1 MNQFNHGHTE
11 HTYATHHKAFF
22 IVFICML
29 IQAIPFS
36 VASNIQPLFIPY
48 VIKSLHFSLAKF
60 SLIFTFGAL
69 AAAICSP
76 FLGGLFGK
84 INIKIL
90 FIIGSIMGCGA
101 FAAMGLATN
110 LYEFYILAAISQIGL
125 VLFSGLGTAYIIGCW
140 FPTTGRGEALGVAF
154 AGGSIGNVF
163 LQPIVSTLL
172 GKEGPRV
179 GYILFGIIGLAAA
192 IILTL
197 LFIRAPKNNDEAFA
211 AGNQNQGQQSKVKNV
226 AYEGVGAKKT
236 RKNIFFWIFGIGY
249 AFIGVAISAC
259 STQYASY
266 FRLQLHMGAGLIG
279 ILGSVFAFFCL
290 FGNVGGGALFD
301 KLGSFK
307 SMFIGFILQ
316 IIAIIGMVIAN
327 FNPLYAFIFSIFY
340 GLCVFTYMSGPAFL
354 VTDIFGRK
362 ESSINLGTLNLMFSV
377 GFATGSTIFGVF
389 AQVIGFEFSWLAILV
404 FLVIGYILLLL
415 TILIVKKK
423 QKIMKKEVMQK
434 N

>member
-1 MNQFNHGHTE
+1 MRELNHGHSE
-11 HTYATHHKAFF
+11 YTYTTHYKAFF

-76 FLGGLFGK
+76 FIGKLFGK
-84 INIKIL
+84 FNIKIL
-90 FIIGSIMGCGA
+90 FLVGAVLGCGA
-101 FAAMGLATN
+101 FAGMGLATN

-125 VLFSGLGTAYIIGCW
+125 VFFSGLGTAYIIGCW
-140 FPTTGRGEALGVAF
+140 FPTTGRGEALGIAF

-163 LQPIVSTLL
+163 LQPLVSTLL
-172 GKEGPRV
+172 EKEGPKFS
-179 GYILFGIIGLAAA
+179 YIIFGLIALIVAV
-192 IILTL
+192 ILTIF
-197 LFIRAPKNNDEAFA
+197 FIRAPKSSAEAFQTN
-211 AGNQNQGQQSKVKNV
+211 GHNQEKSSKLKNV
-226 AYEGVGAKKT
+226 AYEGAGAAGT
-236 RKNIFFWIFGIGY
+236 RKNVFFWIFGIAY
-249 AFIGVAISAC
+249 ALIGIAISAC

-266 FRLQLHMGAGLIG
+266 FRLQLHMNAGLIG

-316 IIAIIGMVIAN
+316 FIAIVGMIIANI
-327 FNPLYAFIFSIFY
+327 NPLYSFIFSIFY

-354 VTDIFGRK
+354 ITDIFGRK
-362 ESSINLGTLNLMFSV
+362 DSSINLGTLNLMFSV

-389 AQVIGFEFSWLAILV
+389 SQVVGFEFSWVAILV
-404 FLVIGYILLLL
+404 FLVLGYVLLLG
-415 TILIVKKK
+415 TILILKRK
-423 QKIMKKEVMQK
+423 QKMIKAS
-434 N
+434 